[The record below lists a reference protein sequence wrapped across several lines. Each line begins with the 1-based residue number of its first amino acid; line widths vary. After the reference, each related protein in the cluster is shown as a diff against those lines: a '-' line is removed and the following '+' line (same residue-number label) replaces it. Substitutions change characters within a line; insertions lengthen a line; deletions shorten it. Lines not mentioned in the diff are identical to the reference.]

1 MAIWRGNR
9 EALAYSMRQDGT
21 IFPDMLW
28 DLTATS
34 NKIIRGCTERA
45 GAEREKP
52 MGCVANEPEQALWEG
67 NLPYAWYA
75 PIG

>member
-1 MAIWRGNR
+1 
-9 EALAYSMRQDGT
+9 MRQDGT

-52 MGCVANEPEQALWEG
+52 MGCVANEPEQALW
-67 NLPYAWYA
+67 
-75 PIG
+75 